1 MGFLGRLAALP
12 KLSGAAAARAGG
24 AWGRPRVGSA
34 LPGWAATLS
43 RLPPGGRAASSRAP
57 GEYDQVF
64 RCSVAEPEKLW
75 GAVAEQIQWYK
86 PWARALDTGRPGS
99 ASW

>member
-12 KLSGAAAARAGG
+12 KLSGAAAARGGG
-24 AWGRPRVGSA
+24 AWERPRVGSA
-34 LPGWAATLS
+34 LPGWAASLS